1 MDEPPVQEQVH
12 IIFKLLM
19 YCNTYF
25 SLLII
30 PNPILDE
37 HNWIN

>member
-19 YCNTYF
+19 YYNTYF
-25 SLLII
+25 SLPIVST
-30 PNPILDE
+30 PILD
-37 HNWIN
+37 